1 MKIPAFF
8 IAHGSPLLAIED
20 NDYTGFLERLG
31 RELPRPRG
39 IAVFSAHWDSPKQA
53 VTVDERHETLYDFYG
68 FPEEMYRLVYPA
80 PGDAG
85 LNRRI
90 GDLFSAGN
98 LSHQP
103 VRGRGI
109 DHGVWVILKRMF
121 PDADIP
127 VVALSVDSLRS
138 PAEQYAIGRMLSPL
152 REEGVLVIGSGG
164 LVHNLRML
172 ESGGEPAEWAV
183 AFDGWIAEKL
193 EAWDLEALFAYDK
206 QAPHI
211 RDAVPSYGKEHFVP
225 LFYAMG
231 AADDG
236 RRAQR
241 IFQAYQ
247 YGTLSLNCWKFE

>member
-1 MKIPAFF
+1 MNIPAFF

-20 NDYTGFLERLG
+20 NDYTVFLEQLG

-39 IAVFSAHWDSPKQA
+39 IAVFSAHWDSPEQL
-53 VTVDERHETLYDFYG
+53 VTLDERHEALHDFYG
-68 FPEEMYRLVYPA
+68 FPEEMYRLTYPA

-85 LNRRI
+85 LSRRI
-90 GDLFSAGN
+90 GELFAAGN
-98 LSHQP
+98 LSYKP

-109 DHGVWVILKRMF
+109 DHGVWVILRRLF

-152 REEGVLVIGSGG
+152 RDEGILFIGSGG

-172 ESGGEPAEWAV
+172 EDGGDPAEWAV
-183 AFDGWIAEKL
+183 DFDSWIAEKL
-193 EAWDLEALFAYDK
+193 EAGDLEALFAYDK
-206 QAPHI
+206 QAPHA
-211 RDAVPSYGKEHFVP
+211 RDAVPSYGKEHFIP

-231 AADDG
+231 AAAKG
-236 RRAQR
+236 MKAERM
-241 IFQAYQ
+241 FQAYQ